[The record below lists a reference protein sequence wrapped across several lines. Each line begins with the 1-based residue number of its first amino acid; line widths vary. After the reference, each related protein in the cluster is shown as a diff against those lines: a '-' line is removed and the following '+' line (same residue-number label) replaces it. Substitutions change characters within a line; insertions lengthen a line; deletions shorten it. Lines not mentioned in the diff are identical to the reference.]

1 MISKYGSKKA
11 TLYAR
16 AHEQAIDEYGK
27 MIRLYGINCHF
38 EQLPAYLYSTYKT
51 EILKNEAQA
60 ATSLGLPAHFLN
72 KLDLPIDNVG
82 AVCFER
88 QAQFHPLEFIKEVAK
103 DLEIYEKTK
112 VLKVKGNRVYT
123 EKAEVLADYIVFAT
137 HYPFINVPGFY
148 FARQHQERS
157 YIVAFED
164 AQKLNGMYYSID
176 EDGLSLRNYE
186 NILLAGGGSHRTGE
200 HNGKSRYDNIRSSVK
215 ECFPDAK
222 EITRWSAQ
230 DAMPHDGLPFIGSYS
245 MQKPYWYVATGFQ
258 KWGMTSA
265 MLAAMIIRD
274 EICDIESP
282 YAKLFSPQRLHPFA
296 SAGGFITD
304 IGKSVEGL
312 CKGTFRRKISDGKRL
327 KCPHMGCELN
337 WNEDEQSWDCPCHG
351 SRFDKDGN
359 LIDNPAQKNIMN

>member
-1 MISKYGSKKA
+1 M
-11 TLYAR
+11 
-16 AHEQAIDEYGK
+16 
-27 MIRLYGINCHF
+27 
-38 EQLPAYLYSTYKT
+38 
-51 EILKNEAQA
+51 
-60 ATSLGLPAHFLN
+60 
-72 KLDLPIDNVG
+72 
-82 AVCFER
+82 
-88 QAQFHPLEFIKEVAK
+88 AK

-157 YIVAFED
+157 YIDAFED

-230 DAMPHDGLPFIGSYS
+230 DAMPHDGLPFIGRYS

-258 KWGMTSA
+258 K
-265 MLAAMIIRD
+265 
-274 EICDIESP
+274 
-282 YAKLFSPQRLHPFA
+282 
-296 SAGGFITD
+296 
-304 IGKSVEGL
+304 
-312 CKGTFRRKISDGKRL
+312 
-327 KCPHMGCELN
+327 
-337 WNEDEQSWDCPCHG
+337 
-351 SRFDKDGN
+351 
-359 LIDNPAQKNIMN
+359 